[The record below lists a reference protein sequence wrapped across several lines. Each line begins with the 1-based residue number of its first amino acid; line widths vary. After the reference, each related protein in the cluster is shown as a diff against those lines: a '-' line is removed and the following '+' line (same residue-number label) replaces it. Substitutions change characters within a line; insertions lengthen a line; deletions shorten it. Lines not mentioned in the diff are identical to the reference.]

1 MNHDY
6 VTRSLIFII
15 NGKDLNKNLKWLKYT
30 NFLECLKYI
39 INKSEKF
46 EGDNQCDNFIKILNV
61 LEEENKNLY
70 FISNEEL
77 HNKNKNENGDILV
90 EYNSED
96 DNILSEEDDNN
107 ILLLINQLSLEDNNN
122 SI

>member
-15 NGKDLNKNLKWLKYT
+15 NGKDLNKNLKWLKYS

-96 DNILSEEDDNN
+96 DNILSWRWK
-107 ILLLINQLSLEDNNN
+107 
-122 SI
+122 

>member
-77 HNKNKNENGDILV
+77 HNENKNENGDILA
-90 EYNSED
+90 EYNNED
-96 DNILSEEDDNN
+96 DIYFLKM
-107 ILLLINQLSLEDNNN
+107 II
-122 SI
+122 IYYYW